1 MIHARRGG
9 ARAARRENRLH
20 NYNKLNYIVRSS
32 MQDGQD
38 QKFRTVE
45 LAECCSCRPRNWLC
59 SSQTAQTER
68 YMHGRRNYR
77 LAANLPPWFPLF
89 LRQQSWDSAETT
101 EQSLVIDFMIRMYII
116 YKIMIVSPVCIFDC
130 HETVCPSQGH
140 PGRSRRCHKWP
151 QCWPTASPDSPSR
164 WEGWRPRWR
173 PRSRRRRGRA
183 RISLLRFSSPSRPSR
198 QARR

>member
-59 SSQTAQTER
+59 SPQTAQTER

-77 LAANLPPWFPLF
+77 LAANSSPWFLLSRTTVMG
-89 LRQQSWDSAETT
+89 LRGDDGEDCRRHSNTEKLGRITQQYEYAGPRTVE
-101 EQSLVIDFMIRMYII
+101 LA
-116 YKIMIVSPVCIFDC
+116 DC
-130 HETVCPSQGH
+130 CS
-140 PGRSRRCHKWP
+140 C
-151 QCWPTASPDSPSR
+151 
-164 WEGWRPRWR
+164 RPRNWLCSSQTAQTERSTIMHAR
-173 PRSRRRRGRA
+173 PA
-183 RISLLRFSSPSRPSR
+183 EL
-198 QARR
+198 